1 MLRIIYEPT
10 ATTIAYGL
18 DKERTQSKLSKST
31 GQRDRAA
38 GHRWWI
44 IYLIYSYPQGGIVCP
59 GASSFPA
66 RSSSSPVQSIINP
79 DEEEEAVVVVFG
91 VTVQATIL
99 SCPVEMSTPRS

>member
-1 MLRIIYEPT
+1 MNPPPT
-10 ATTIAYGL
+10 NAYGL
-18 DKERTQSKLSKST
+18 DKERTPSKLSKST

-79 DEEEEAVVVVFG
+79 DEEAVVVVVVFG
-91 VTVQATIL
+91 ATVQATIL
-99 SCPVEMSTPRS
+99 SCPVEMSSPRS